1 MSYSKEELAKYRIAR
16 SKASLEEAKFLSQR
30 NYWNTVANRLYY
42 SCFYIASAY
51 LVIRE
56 MEASTHNGI
65 KIGFN
70 KWLIRQGE
78 LDKRYGELYNN
89 LFNLR
94 QDADYRDYKDVSGEK
109 IEPFIKEVE
118 ELVSKV
124 EKLIGEFTQ

>member
-16 SKASLEEAKFLSQR
+16 SKASLEEAKILSQR